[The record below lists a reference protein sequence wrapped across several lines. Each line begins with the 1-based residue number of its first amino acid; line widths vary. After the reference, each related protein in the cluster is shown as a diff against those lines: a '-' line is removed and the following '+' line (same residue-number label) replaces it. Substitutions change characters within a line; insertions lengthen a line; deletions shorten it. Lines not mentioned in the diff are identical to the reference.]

1 MEQAFHVPEGVGDEQ
16 ARFDYIRA
24 HFPPPPCHQAPP
36 PPVQAS
42 HPGKSEN
49 VSAEVGGRAK
59 GSERAKKRLTISQH
73 AAVLVWLDDE
83 QSQLMWVPKPCTV
96 RRFCGLINQ
105 QTFHGLANENFR
117 LIEQRSRQDW
127 RVIGPGEDVHEIIE
141 APCSHE
147 RRLVFKEATQ
157 GQLERM
163 MQVCPPP
170 SQAMQDRQL
179 VRIYAEG
186 GIYRTF
192 ILHEELS
199 CKKVISILA
208 TKFHRRNTNTEY
220 VVYIVT
226 DDSDVRPV
234 GAEEK
239 IVDVTATMLPGQYFL
254 LKSKF
259 SLAKGLSESLR
270 CKLTNSLKGLGDY
283 EVQSLLGKG
292 TFGMVWRV
300 KQISTGCIYALKVM
314 KKVDIIRQNNKDHIN
329 LEREIMAKIGHKH
342 PFIIGFHD
350 AIQTPDRLFIIMECV
365 DSGTLFNLLEQTEA
379 KLPEP
384 AVRFFAA
391 QIFLALDMLHRQGFV
406 YRDLKLENILID
418 ARGCIRL
425 SDFGLSHHCGP
436 SERIQSFS
444 GTPMYLAPEMLTD
457 DGMHD
462 FKVDWWAYGVLIFI
476 LLTFEPPFY
485 SLDFQEMF
493 EMIKEDEPNWGA
505 HDFSPEALDLLQGLL
520 CKDPAKRL
528 ACGSEGPAELQR
540 HAFFSSIDWPK
551 MVENQLISPL
561 KPPAKERVRAVDQ
574 GDFETSFGKL
584 QENSPQVKRAQDPE
598 LFKGFDFV
606 NEQIVR
612 PYRC

>member
-1 MEQAFHVPEGVGDEQ
+1 M
-16 ARFDYIRA
+16 
-24 HFPPPPCHQAPP
+24 
-36 PPVQAS
+36 S
-42 HPGKSEN
+42 H
-49 VSAEVGGRAK
+49 
-59 GSERAKKRLTISQH
+59 H
-73 AAVLVWLDDE
+73 AAVLVWLNDE
-83 QSQLMWVPKPCTV
+83 QSQLMWVPTPCSV
-96 RRFCGLINQ
+96 QNFCSLLNQ
-105 QTFHGLANENFR
+105 QTFNGLATENFR
-117 LIEQRSRQDW
+117 LIEQRSGQDW
-127 RVIGPGEDVHEIIE
+127 RVIGPGEDVHEVSN

-157 GQLERM
+157 QQLERM

-192 ILHEELS
+192 ILHDELS
-199 CKKVISILA
+199 CSKVISILA
-208 TKFHRRNTNTEY
+208 TKFHRRNTSSEY

-226 DDSDVRPV
+226 DEEDVREV
-234 GAEEK
+234 AASEK
-239 IVDVTATMLPGQYFL
+239 IAAVTATMLPGQYFL
-254 LKSKF
+254 LKHKF

-300 KQISTGCIYALKVM
+300 KQISTGEIYALKVM
-314 KKVDIIRQNNKDHIN
+314 RKVDIIRQNNTSHIN

-350 AIQTPDRLFIIMECV
+350 AIQTPDRLFIVMECV

-379 KLPEP
+379 RLPEP
-384 AVRFFAA
+384 AVRYFAA

-418 ARGCIRL
+418 AVGSIRL
-425 SDFGLSHHCGP
+425 SDFGLSHRCGP
-436 SERIQSFS
+436 SVRIQSFS

-493 EMIKEDEPNWGA
+493 EMIKQDEPNWGA
-505 HDFSPEALDLLQGLL
+505 HDLSEEALDLLRGLL
-520 CKDPAKRL
+520 CKDPSRRL
-528 ACGSEGPAELQR
+528 GCGPGGPAELQR
-540 HAFFSSIDWPK
+540 HPFFASVDWTK
-551 MVENQLISPL
+551 MVENQMESPL
-561 KPPAKERVRAVDQ
+561 RPPNKERVRAVEQ
-574 GDFETSFGKL
+574 EDFEQSFGKIT
-584 QENSPQVKRAQDPE
+584 ESSPQLKKAQDPE

-612 PYRC
+612 PLRY